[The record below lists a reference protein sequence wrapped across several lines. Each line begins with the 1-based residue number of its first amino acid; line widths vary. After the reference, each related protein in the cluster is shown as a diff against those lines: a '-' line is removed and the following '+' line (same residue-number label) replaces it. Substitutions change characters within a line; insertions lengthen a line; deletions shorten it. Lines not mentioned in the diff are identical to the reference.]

1 MKKVIAICCF
11 AALLLSTSSLSYFYW
26 LQEKLHEQERF
37 SNIDAGEFELKN
49 KETIQSKEHSKEHV
63 SDDDTEMH
71 GNSHNSDQI
80 TITVNDKS
88 ILPEGYQWEEKGREF
103 SYKGMFYDIV
113 SIKKTN
119 EGWVIKAASDEE
131 EAAIVANQHK
141 AQHLN
146 KEAGSKSSSS
156 KIKLNLSLAVFEC
169 PSFNSQSLFNHTLLK
184 KKYPSLTT
192 SILSSYSGEVSH
204 PPETV

>member
-1 MKKVIAICCF
+1 LKKVIAICCF

-26 LQEKLHEQERF
+26 LQEQLHEQERF
-37 SNIDAGEFELKN
+37 ASIDADKFELNN
-49 KETIQSKEHSKEHV
+49 KESFESKEHSKEHE
-63 SDDDTEMH
+63 SDDDI
-71 GNSHNSDQI
+71 NSDDQI
-80 TITVNDKS
+80 TLTVKDKS

-113 SIKKTN
+113 SIEQTK

-141 AQHLN
+141 LNHLD
-146 KEAGSKSSSS
+146 KEAQSKSRSS
-156 KIKLNLSLAVFEC
+156 KIKLSLSLAVYEC
-169 PSFNSQSLFNHTLLK
+169 PSFNPQSLFNYTLIK
-184 KKYPSLTT
+184 KKYPSITT
-192 SILSSYSGEVSH
+192 PILSSYSGEVSH

>member
-1 MKKVIAICCF
+1 VKKVIAIFCF

-26 LQEKLHEQERF
+26 LQEQLHEQERF
-37 SNIDAGEFELKN
+37 ASIDAGESIE
-49 KETIQSKEHSKEHV
+49 QA
-63 SDDDTEMH
+63 
-71 GNSHNSDQI
+71 DQI
-80 TITVNDKS
+80 TLTLKDES
-88 ILPEGYQWEEKGREF
+88 ILPDGYQWEEKGREF

-156 KIKLNLSLAVFEC
+156 KIKLNLGLAVYEC
-169 PSFNSQSLFNHTLLK
+169 PSFSTQSLINYTLLK

-192 SILSSYSGEVSH
+192 PILSSYSGEVSH

>member
-1 MKKVIAICCF
+1 MKKAIAICCF
-11 AALLLSTSSLSYFYW
+11 AALLLSTSSLSYFYK

-37 SNIDAGEFELKN
+37 ASINAGEILE
-49 KETIQSKEHSKEHV
+49 KEHE
-63 SDDDTEMH
+63 SDNH
-71 GNSHNSDQI
+71 SGDQI
-80 TITVNDKS
+80 TIVVKDKS
-88 ILPEGYQWEEKGREF
+88 ILPDGYQWEEKGREF

-113 SIKKTN
+113 SIEQTK

-192 SILSSYSGEVSH
+192 PILSSYSGVIPH

>member
-1 MKKVIAICCF
+1 
-11 AALLLSTSSLSYFYW
+11 
-26 LQEKLHEQERF
+26 
-37 SNIDAGEFELKN
+37 
-49 KETIQSKEHSKEHV
+49 
-63 SDDDTEMH
+63 
-71 GNSHNSDQI
+71 
-80 TITVNDKS
+80 
-88 ILPEGYQWEEKGREF
+88 
-103 SYKGMFYDIV
+103 MFYDIV

-169 PSFNSQSLFNHTLLK
+169 PSFSTQSLINYTLLK

-192 SILSSYSGEVSH
+192 PILSSYSGEVSH